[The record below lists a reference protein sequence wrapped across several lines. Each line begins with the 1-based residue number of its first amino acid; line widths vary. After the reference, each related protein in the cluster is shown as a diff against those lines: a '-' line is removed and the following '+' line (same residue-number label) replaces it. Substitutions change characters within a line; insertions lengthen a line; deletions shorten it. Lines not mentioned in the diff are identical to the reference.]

1 MCTEQNAHDQAL
13 HVALEHGH
21 QAVVVPCVELLG
33 EAIPE
38 VESDIRKIIV
48 GMGAAL
54 EHNVEDGER
63 EVGLGRRS
71 TDDLDQ
77 ETFSKFS
84 KHPEVNLSF
93 AYWSSSSLD
102 PTSRRG
108 VQPTIV
114 KTLLQILFTDS
125 KLVASLHR
133 AHCGHC
139 ACLHQG
145 IS

>member
-1 MCTEQNAHDQAL
+1 M
-13 HVALEHGH
+13 ALEHGH

-33 EAIPE
+33 EAVPQ
-38 VESDIRKIIV
+38 VESDVRKIVV

-93 AYWSSSSLD
+93 AYWSSSSLGPTTRRRVPTYNSKDTFPD
-102 PTSRRG
+102 P
-108 VQPTIV
+108 
-114 KTLLQILFTDS
+114 
-125 KLVASLHR
+125 LH
-133 AHCGHC
+133 
-139 ACLHQG
+139 
-145 IS
+145 

>member
-33 EAIPE
+33 EAVPE
-38 VESDIRKIIV
+38 VGSDIRKIVV

-77 ETFSKFS
+77 ETLSKFS
-84 KHPEVNLSF
+84 KHPEVNISF
-93 AYWSSSSLD
+93 AYCSSSSLG
-102 PTSRRG
+102 PTTRG
-108 VQPTIV
+108 GVPTYN
-114 KTLLQILFTDS
+114 S
-125 KLVASLHR
+125 
-133 AHCGHC
+133 
-139 ACLHQG
+139 
-145 IS
+145 

>member
-1 MCTEQNAHDQAL
+1 M
-13 HVALEHGH
+13 ALEHGH

-38 VESDIRKIIV
+38 VGSDIRKIVV

-125 KLVASLHR
+125 KW
-133 AHCGHC
+133 
-139 ACLHQG
+139 
-145 IS
+145 

>member
-33 EAIPE
+33 EAVPQ
-38 VESDIRKIIV
+38 VESDIRKIVV

-71 TDDLDQ
+71 RDDLDQ
-77 ETFSKFS
+77 ETLSKFS
-84 KHPEVNLSF
+84 KHSEVNISF
-93 AYWSSSSLD
+93 AYWSSSLLG
-102 PTSRRG
+102 PTTRG
-108 VQPTIV
+108 RIPTYN
-114 KTLLQILFTDS
+114 S
-125 KLVASLHR
+125 
-133 AHCGHC
+133 
-139 ACLHQG
+139 
-145 IS
+145 